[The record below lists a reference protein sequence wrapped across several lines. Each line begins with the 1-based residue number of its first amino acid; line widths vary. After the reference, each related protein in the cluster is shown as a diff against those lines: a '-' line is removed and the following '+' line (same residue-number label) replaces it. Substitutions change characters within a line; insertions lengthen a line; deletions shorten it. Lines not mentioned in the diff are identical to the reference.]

1 MWYLIEEYRW
11 DKDDKYKYYHLV
23 DSKLFESNKKLKEET
38 RFKDGSSFVISKVN
52 EDEIQT
58 TRRRKITK

>member
-11 DKDDKYKYYHLV
+11 DEDNGYKYYHLN
-23 DSKLFESNKKLKEET
+23 DSKLFESDKPLKEET
-38 RFKDGSSFVISKVN
+38 RFKDGSSFIISKVN

-58 TRRRKITK
+58 TRRRNSKK